1 MLRRTLQIG
10 GKKHVVW
17 ERVSNTRAAHAHLF
31 DTKCWLVCYPFDQL
45 VSHQKSRGREVVKQ
59 AKPILILNSV
69 SKYYEN
75 KMHKKL
81 QNKNTLII

>member
-1 MLRRTLQIG
+1 MWF
-10 GKKHVVW
+10 GKG
-17 ERVSNTRAAHAHLF
+17 SAAHVQHTL
-31 DTKCWLVCYPFDQL
+31 TCLILSVSVLPFRYEL

-75 KMHKKL
+75 KMHIKL